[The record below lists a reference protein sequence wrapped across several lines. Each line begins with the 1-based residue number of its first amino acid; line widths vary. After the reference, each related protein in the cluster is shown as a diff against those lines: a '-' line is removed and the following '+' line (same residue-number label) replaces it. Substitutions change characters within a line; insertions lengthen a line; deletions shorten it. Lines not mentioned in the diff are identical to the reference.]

1 MPPLLVISRVT
12 ALEMDIRKNKQENVT
27 DTFYTKVHSFRKFS
41 SCSIQ
46 PTLARER
53 HCFTSFKSYVGR
65 ELSNVAALEVNMP
78 RSPPST

>member
-53 HCFTSFKSYVGR
+53 HCFTSFNTGSLYL
-65 ELSNVAALEVNMP
+65 ETANMAAKFAP
-78 RSPPST
+78 F